1 MELRYQPAIEVYRE
15 PWEIEREREGERERE
30 RERGFIGFI
39 RAYRVYGFRVY
50 VYNERNIPHRDRKSE
65 TKGEGDRERERERE
79 RVRESYRNT
88 RSLPGAKLQL
98 FRLRVRLLVGFPG
111 LLPLLW
117 RSLLRDCIG

>member
-1 MELRYQPAIEVYRE
+1 MGLGYMYTTRE
-15 PWEIEREREGERERE
+15 TYHTEIERARRREKEIGRGRERE
-30 RERGFIGFI
+30 R
-39 RAYRVYGFRVY
+39 
-50 VYNERNIPHRDRKSE
+50 K
-65 TKGEGDRERERERE
+65 REREKERE